1 MGKYAVVYW
10 SGTGNT
16 EAMAEEIAEGIR
28 AAGKQAEPL
37 LLPSFQMGRL
47 QNMMELLLA
56 APLWERKNWKA
67 RSLHPCLKRCFRF

>member
-28 AAGKQAEPL
+28 AAGKQAELFTCL
-37 LLPSFQMGRL
+37 LYTSYLDGARL
-47 QNMMELLLA
+47 GYGLA
-56 APLWERKNWKA
+56 AENTDVTLKVLAEICDL
-67 RSLHPCLKRCFRF
+67 SLIHI